1 MAAVS
6 VLGSNSAAAP
16 TAASASA
23 STRTPAS
30 GAGTPAVD
38 SDACAMYG
46 EATFDAPAITSR
58 IAAAENAGSSTSGTT
73 VRHGTHHDH
82 GAPNQLAMTRPSATV
97 NVPAHAS

>member
-6 VLGSNSAAAP
+6 VLGSISAAAP

-23 STRTPAS
+23 SPRTPAS
-30 GAGTPAVD
+30 GAGTPALD

-58 IAAAENAGSSTSGTT
+58 IAAAENAGSSTSGTALP
-73 VRHGTHHDH
+73 HGTHHDAV
-82 GAPNQLAMTRPSATV
+82 APDRWRLAPPSAAGDM
-97 NVPAHAS
+97 PAHPS